1 MSALDDVIERIRDR
15 ITNFGVEG
23 ECWPWTGT
31 RTKDGMHK
39 QMVRNAAF
47 EPSYVLT
54 RAKPYG
60 LVKING
66 KRETTHKTVYRW
78 ATESVPKP
86 DDFRLRNSCGNTLCC
101 NPAHWVLV
109 IKAGSMPT
117 VGGAMTSTPTALLRQ
132 DCNDLLESLLSTHTP
147 RTFADVQNHPY
158 MADFPP
164 DLIKEVLSDI
174 GKSHLTQ

>member
-66 KRETTHKTVYRW
+66 KRET
-78 ATESVPKP
+78 
-86 DDFRLRNSCGNTLCC
+86 
-101 NPAHWVLV
+101 
-109 IKAGSMPT
+109 
-117 VGGAMTSTPTALLRQ
+117 MTSTPTALLRQ